1 MKCSPCPGY
10 INEVNRVNEKI
21 ELLNVTKTYQ
31 HAGSLVYALNNINL
45 TIPRGQFVGIVGMNG
60 SGKTTLARLLN
71 GLILPSSGKVLV
83 NGMDTTDPRYHK
95 DIRCL
100 VGMVFQNPDNQIIN
114 PIVEEEVAFGAQN
127 LHLSVS
133 EVSQRVTWAL
143 QAVGLTDL
151 RHHAPHLLSGGQKQ
165 RLAVAAALAMRPA
178 YLVLDEPTSMLD
190 QSGRRELI
198 LCLEELRQEHG
209 ITIIM
214 ISHFME
220 EVARADR
227 LIVLHQGTIHLDGS
241 PWEVFSSPEFEHI
254 GMTPPPIARLTNVLI
269 EQEHQIDKRI
279 VTFEQMVEFLC
290 P

>member
-1 MKCSPCPGY
+1 MPRLYLKRGS
-10 INEVNRVNEKI
+10 RVNEKI

-31 HAGSLVYALNNINL
+31 RAGSLVYALNNISL

-71 GLILPSSGKVLV
+71 GLILPSSGEVLV
-83 NGMDTTDPRYHK
+83 NGLDTTDPRYRK
-95 DIRCL
+95 DIRRL

-114 PIVEEEVAFGAQN
+114 PIVEEEVAFAAQN
-127 LHLSVS
+127 LHLSAL
-133 EVSQRVTWAL
+133 EVSRRVTWAL

-165 RLAVAAALAMRPA
+165 RLAVAAALAMCPA

-198 LCLEELRQEHG
+198 ACLGELRRDHG

-214 ISHFME
+214 ITHSME
-220 EVARADR
+220 EVAPADR
-227 LIVLHQGTIHLDGS
+227 LIVLHQGTIHLDGP
-241 PWEVFSSPEFEHI
+241 PWEVFSSPDFEYI
-254 GMTPPPIARLTNVLI
+254 GMTPPPIARLTNILI
-269 EQEHQIDKRI
+269 GQEHKINKRI

>member
-1 MKCSPCPGY
+1 
-10 INEVNRVNEKI
+10 VNEKI
-21 ELLNVTKTYQ
+21 EVLNVTKTYPR
-31 HAGSLVYALNNINL
+31 AGFPLYALNNISL
-45 TIPRGQFVGIVGMNG
+45 TIPQGQFVGIVGMNG

-83 NGMDTTDPRYHK
+83 NGMDTTDPRYRK
-95 DIRCL
+95 EILRL

-127 LHLSVS
+127 LHLPAL
-133 EVSQRVTWAL
+133 EVSRRVTWAL

-151 RHHAPHLLSGGQKQ
+151 RHHSPHLLSGGQKQ
-165 RLAVAAALAMRPA
+165 RLAVAAALAIRPA

-190 QSGRRELI
+190 WNGRRELI
-198 LCLEELRQEHG
+198 LCLEELRRDHG

-214 ISHFME
+214 ISHSME
-220 EVARADR
+220 EVAWADR
-227 LIVLHQGTIHLDGS
+227 LIVLHQGTIHLDGP
-241 PWEVFSSPEFEHI
+241 PWEVFGSLDFEHI
-254 GMTPPPIARLTNVLI
+254 GMTPPPIARLTNILI
-269 EQEHQIDKRI
+269 GQEYQIDKRI

>member
-1 MKCSPCPGY
+1 M
-10 INEVNRVNEKI
+10 NEKI
-21 ELLNVTKTYQ
+21 ELFNVTKTYQ
-31 HAGSLVYALNNINL
+31 RAGSLVYALNNISL

-71 GLILPSSGKVLV
+71 GLILPSSGEVLV
-83 NGMDTTDPRYHK
+83 NGLDTTDPRYRK
-95 DIRCL
+95 DIRRL

-114 PIVEEEVAFGAQN
+114 PIVEEEVAFAAQN
-127 LHLSVS
+127 LHLSAL
-133 EVSQRVTWAL
+133 EVSRRVTWAL

-165 RLAVAAALAMRPA
+165 RLAVAAALAMCPA

-198 LCLEELRQEHG
+198 ACLGELRRDHG

-214 ISHFME
+214 ITHSME
-220 EVARADR
+220 EVAPADR
-227 LIVLHQGTIHLDGS
+227 LIVLHQGTIHLDGP
-241 PWEVFSSPEFEHI
+241 PWEVFSSPDFEYI
-254 GMTPPPIARLTNVLI
+254 GMTPPPIARLTNILI
-269 EQEHQIDKRI
+269 GQEHKINKRI

>member
-1 MKCSPCPGY
+1 M
-10 INEVNRVNEKI
+10 NEKI
-21 ELLNVTKTYQ
+21 EVLNVTKTYQ
-31 HAGSLVYALNNINL
+31 RAGSQVYALNNVSL
-45 TIPRGQFVGIVGMNG
+45 TITRGQFIGIVGMNG

-71 GLILPSSGKVLV
+71 GLILPTSGKVMV
-83 NGMDTTDPRYHK
+83 NGMDTTDLRYHK
-95 DIRCL
+95 DIRRL

-127 LHLSVS
+127 LHLSAA

-151 RHHAPHLLSGGQKQ
+151 RHHAPHLLSGGEKQ

-198 LCLEELRQEHG
+198 LCLEELRREHG

-214 ISHFME
+214 ISHSME
-220 EVARADR
+220 EVALADR
-227 LIVLHQGTIHLDGS
+227 LIVLHQGTIHLDGP

-254 GMTPPPIARLTNVLI
+254 GMNPPPIARLTNILI
-269 EQEHQIDKRI
+269 EQEQEIDKRI
-279 VTFEQMVEFLC
+279 VTFEQMAEFLC

>member
-1 MKCSPCPGY
+1 LPRLYLKRGS
-10 INEVNRVNEKI
+10 RVNEKI
-21 ELLNVTKTYQ
+21 ELFNVTKTYQ
-31 HAGSLVYALNNINL
+31 RAGSLVYALNNISL

-71 GLILPSSGKVLV
+71 GLILPSSGEVLV
-83 NGMDTTDPRYHK
+83 NGLDTTDPRYRK
-95 DIRCL
+95 DIRRL

-114 PIVEEEVAFGAQN
+114 PIVEEEVAFAAQN
-127 LHLSVS
+127 LHLSAL
-133 EVSQRVTWAL
+133 EVSRRVTWAL

-165 RLAVAAALAMRPA
+165 RLAVAAALAMCPA

-198 LCLEELRQEHG
+198 ACLGELRRDHG

-214 ISHFME
+214 ITHSME
-220 EVARADR
+220 EVAPADR
-227 LIVLHQGTIHLDGS
+227 LIVLHQGTIHLDGP
-241 PWEVFSSPEFEHI
+241 PWEVFSSPDFEYI
-254 GMTPPPIARLTNVLI
+254 GMTPPPIARLTNILI
-269 EQEHQIDKRI
+269 GQEHKINKRI

>member
-1 MKCSPCPGY
+1 M
-10 INEVNRVNEKI
+10 NEKI
-21 ELLNVTKTYQ
+21 ELLNITKTYK
-31 HAGSLVYALNNINL
+31 HAGSLIYALNNINL
-45 TIPRGQFVGIVGMNG
+45 TIPQGQFVGIVGMNG

-95 DIRCL
+95 DIRRL

-114 PIVEEEVAFGAQN
+114 PIVEEEVAFGVQN
-127 LHLSVS
+127 LHFSAA
-133 EVSQRVTWAL
+133 EVSRRVTWAL

-198 LCLEELRQEHG
+198 LCLEELRREHG

-214 ISHFME
+214 ISHVME

-227 LIVLHQGTIHLDGS
+227 LIVLYQGNIHLDGS

>member
-1 MKCSPCPGY
+1 M
-10 INEVNRVNEKI
+10 NEKI
-21 ELLNVTKTYQ
+21 EVLNVTKTYQ
-31 HAGSLVYALNNINL
+31 RAGSLVYALNNVSL
-45 TIPRGQFVGIVGMNG
+45 TITRGQFIGIVGMNG
-60 SGKTTLARLLN
+60 SGKTTLARMLN
-71 GLILPSSGKVLV
+71 GLILATSGKVMI
-83 NGMDTTDPRYHK
+83 NGLDTTDPRYHK
-95 DIRCL
+95 DIRRL
-100 VGMVFQNPDNQIIN
+100 VGMVFQNPDNQIIS

-127 LHLSVS
+127 LHLSAV

-151 RHHAPHLLSGGQKQ
+151 RHHAPHLLSGGEKQ

-198 LCLEELRQEHG
+198 LCLEELRREHG

-220 EVARADR
+220 EVALADR
-227 LIVLHQGTIHLDGS
+227 LIVLHQGTIHLDGP

-254 GMTPPPIARLTNVLI
+254 GMTPPPIARLTNILI
-269 EQEHQIDKRI
+269 EQEHEIDKRI
-279 VTFEQMVEFLC
+279 VTFEQMAEFLC

>member
-1 MKCSPCPGY
+1 M
-10 INEVNRVNEKI
+10 NEKI
-21 ELLNVTKTYQ
+21 EVLNVTKTYQ
-31 HAGSLVYALNNINL
+31 RAGSQVYALNNVSL
-45 TIPRGQFVGIVGMNG
+45 TITRGQFIGIVGMNG

-71 GLILPSSGKVLV
+71 GLILPTSGKVMV
-83 NGMDTTDPRYHK
+83 NGMDTTDLRYHK
-95 DIRCL
+95 DIRRL

-127 LHLSVS
+127 LHLSAA

-151 RHHAPHLLSGGQKQ
+151 RHHAPHLLSGGEKQ

-198 LCLEELRQEHG
+198 LCLEELRREHG

-214 ISHFME
+214 ISHSME
-220 EVARADR
+220 EVALADR
-227 LIVLHQGTIHLDGS
+227 LIVLHQGTIHLDGP

-254 GMTPPPIARLTNVLI
+254 GMNPPPIARLTNILI
-269 EQEHQIDKRI
+269 EQEHEIDKRI